1 MSNDDYIHAAWIME
15 KMGGGFASL
24 IAKAYYAADGDNQT
38 RLRQAFPELFTRY
51 HQWYLDSLD
60 A

>member
-15 KMGGGFASL
+15 KIGGGFASQ
-24 IAKAYYAADGDNQT
+24 IAKAYYAADGDNQK

-51 HQWYLDSLD
+51 HLMYLDSLE
-60 A
+60 